1 MARVLLLI
9 AGCLAGIV
17 GSVWSQEVV
26 VTGFPVGVGG
36 SIEPQFFQSYYPEL
50 QAIADTLRHNPAAK
64 AIVTGGADGIEYHE
78 NHDAKNPG
86 LALGRAHLLRNLLVN
101 QFGVDSARIIIRSQ
115 DSKTP
120 GAAFRFAS
128 VRIVVEP
135 PDLSGRV
142 EALENRPP
150 VEKHFTEIREVPGG
164 FIENLG
170 LQVSAGLTSSPF
182 GAMPVA
188 AGAVTWKRIVFVEAM
203 FGHTVWD
210 GTYRFMTVDLETRRR
225 LAGFLAAFY
234 PQHDLPIGVVGGW
247 VRIEEMSQRY
257 YDYVRMS
264 EGPMFGLR
272 ATPLDYLS
280 VTVAYNPSK
289 HRVAGESLSQSKNSQ
304 FLVSIM
310 VHKTFGGGK

>member
-17 GSVWSQEVV
+17 GNVWSQEVV
-26 VTGFPVGVGG
+26 VSGFPVGVGG
-36 SIEPQFFQSYYPEL
+36 SVESEFFQPYFPQL
-50 QAIADTLRHNPAAK
+50 QVNADTLSANPSAR
-64 AIVTGGADGIEYHE
+64 AIVTGGADGTEYRQ

-101 QFGVDSARIIIRSQ
+101 QFGVDSSRMVIQSQ

-120 GAAFRFAS
+120 GDAFRFAS
-128 VRIVVEP
+128 VRIVLEP

-164 FIENLG
+164 FVENLG
-170 LQVSAGLTSSPF
+170 LQVSAGLASSPF
-182 GAMPVA
+182 GAMPVV
-188 AGAVTWKRIVFVEAM
+188 AGAITWKQIVFVEA
-203 FGHTVWD
+203 FLGHTVWD
-210 GTYRFMTVDLETRRR
+210 GTYRFMAVDLETRRR
-225 LAGFLAAFY
+225 LAGFLAAYY
-234 PQHDLPIGVVGGW
+234 PKQDLPVGVIAGW
-247 VRIEEMSQRY
+247 VRVEEISQRY
-257 YDYVRMS
+257 YDFVRMS

-280 VTVAYNPSK
+280 VTAAYNPSK
-289 HRVAGESLSQSKNSQ
+289 HRVAGETLSQSKNNQ
-304 FLVSIM
+304 FLISIM